1 MKRHLNTIFPVMAVI
16 PKLFGTK
23 TKKEF
28 VDSLAGNHEIT
39 GPISFDL
46 NEAEMVN
53 DLELEDSTKI
63 KNHIPGAI
71 EIPLQRLVDAG
82 FTIKCYMKQS
92 TENCI
97 DDKNEAGVLI
107 FSIQHSNP
115 NESFMV
121 DGFSTQLDTISEI
134 EIATLN
140 AAILNDEQ
148 PGIFGEKYDIEQAQK
163 VGSIRIRDILLEREE
178 ARKIRE
184 KKIEEYNA
192 NPELREKHTKKAV
205 ENLKFKFKSA
215 QKGNG
220 DLSKDFTEAALK
232 ILGTVAGINNLKSF
246 DELKEIPVFKKEIDA
261 GGSFAELLGK
271 FCEMTKALPGVEAG
285 IEDQEPKVSDESEHL
300 VAEIEQIK

>member
-23 TKKEF
+23 TKSEF
-28 VDSLAGNHEIT
+28 INSLAGNHEIT
-39 GPISFDL
+39 GPASFEL
-46 NEAEMVN
+46 NDAERIN
-53 DLELEDSTKI
+53 DLELEDSNQIT
-63 KNHIPGAI
+63 NHIPGAI
-71 EIPLQRLVDAG
+71 EIPLQKLYDAG

-107 FSIQHSNP
+107 FSIQHKNP
-115 NESFMV
+115 NEALVV

-140 AAILNDEQ
+140 ALILNDEQ
-148 PGIFGEKYDIEQAQK
+148 PGIFGEKYDINQAQK

-178 ARKIRE
+178 ARRIRE

-205 ENLKFKFKSA
+205 ENLKFKFKSN
-215 QKGNG
+215 QLKGDG
-220 DLSKDFTEAALK
+220 DFSKEFTQSALK

-246 DELKEIPVFKKEIDA
+246 DELKNIPVFKKEIDA
-261 GGSFAELLGK
+261 GGSFAELLTK
-271 FCEMTKALPGVEAG
+271 FCEMANAIPGMENQA
-285 IEDQEPKVSDESEHL
+285 QVSNESEHL
-300 VAEIEQIK
+300 VAEVEQIK

>member
-1 MKRHLNTIFPVMAVI
+1 MKRHLNTIFPIMAII

-23 TKKEF
+23 TKQEF
-28 VDSLAGNHEIT
+28 VDSLAGNKELKL
-39 GPISFDL
+39 PISFEL
-46 NEAEMVN
+46 NDTEKVN
-53 DLELEDSTKI
+53 DLELEDSNKI
-63 KNHIPGAI
+63 NNLIPGAI
-71 EIPLQRLVDAG
+71 EIPLQKLFEAG
-82 FTIKCYMKQS
+82 FTFKCYLKQS
-92 TENCI
+92 TENCV

-107 FSIQHSNP
+107 FNLQHSNP
-115 NESFMV
+115 NGSFMI
-121 DGFSTQLDTISEI
+121 DGFSTQLDAISEI

-140 AAILNDEQ
+140 AVILNDEQ
-148 PGIFGEKYDIEQAQK
+148 PGIFGEKYDLEQAQK

-215 QKGNG
+215 QAKGSA
-220 DLSKDFTEAALK
+220 DFSKEFTDSALK

-261 GGSFAELLGK
+261 GGSFAELLTK
-271 FCEMTKALPGVEAG
+271 FCDMTKALPGVKEVG
-285 IEDQEPKVSDESEHL
+285 ETNEHL

>member
-23 TKKEF
+23 TKNEF

-53 DLELEDSTKI
+53 DLELEDSAKI

-71 EIPLQRLVDAG
+71 EIPLQRLFDAG

-205 ENLKFKFKSA
+205 ENLKFKFKNS
-215 QKGNG
+215 QKSNG

-285 IEDQEPKVSDESEHL
+285 VEDQEPKVSDESEHL
-300 VAEIEQIK
+300 VAEVEQIK